1 MEKYLLP
8 ENDDLPIRASGVWAK
23 DKLFYLKKY
32 IDTFETSMRNMRW
45 RRRIFIDLFSGP
57 GKCMVDGTHEYFLG
71 SPLLSLT
78 TEYPFTDYFFVDMDN
93 ENRDALQIRTS
104 AIGIPKNRIHCLL
117 GDANEKVFDIVNE
130 IKKIDAE
137 FVQGAWP
144 SLNLAFLDPEGL
156 ELEWNTVVELAKV
169 NRMDL
174 IIHYSQQGIKRMADR
189 ALESPKELIID
200 RFFGDKE
207 WRKVYAACKDDATGI
222 HRPLID
228 YYKEK
233 LKNLGYVEVKDN
245 EEVWA
250 EPLMKN
256 SKNAPLYRLLFA
268 SKNPLGVKF
277 WKDVTKVSPNGQMSL
292 WKN

>member
-8 ENDDLPIRASGVWAK
+8 ENDGLLARPSGVWAK

-32 IDTFETSMRNMRW
+32 VDTFETSMRKKPW

-57 GKCMVDGTHEYFLG
+57 GKCMVENTHEFLLG
-71 SPLLSLT
+71 SPLLALT
-78 TEYPFTDYFFVDMDN
+78 TEYPFTDYYFVDMDDDN
-93 ENRDALQIRTS
+93 ISSLRTRS
-104 AIGIPKNRIHCLL
+104 AATRVQQEKINCWT
-117 GDANEKVFDIVNE
+117 GDANKKVFDIVSA
-130 IKKIDAE
+130 IKKIDSE
-137 FVQGAWP
+137 FIVGAWP
-144 SLNLAFLDPEGL
+144 SLNLVFLDPEGL
-156 ELEWNTVVELAKV
+156 ELEWNTVAELAKV

-200 RFFGDKE
+200 KFFGDKE
-207 WRKVYAACKDDATGI
+207 WRNVYAACKDDATGI

-228 YYKEK
+228 YYKSK
-233 LKNLGYVEVKDN
+233 LIKLGYNEVKDD

-268 SKNPLGVKF
+268 SKSPLGLKF
-277 WKDVTKVSPNGQMSL
+277 WNDVTKVGANGQMPL
-292 WKN
+292 I